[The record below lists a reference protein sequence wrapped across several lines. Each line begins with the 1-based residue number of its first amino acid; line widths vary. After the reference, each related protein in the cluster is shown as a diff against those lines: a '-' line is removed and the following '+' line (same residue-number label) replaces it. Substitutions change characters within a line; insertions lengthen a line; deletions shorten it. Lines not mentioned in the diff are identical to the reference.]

1 MSSELIVEDNIIYND
16 TNINAKKYSIND
28 KKKIVKTIE
37 DLNKIQHI
45 EIFKLLRKNSIKFT
59 ENSNGI
65 FINFNTLD
73 DKLIEEIENLIKFCL
88 ISKEELKKKE
98 LKVNESKNFI
108 NNIEEG
114 EQDLNCSSSES
125 DISEDLQN
133 SVNKIEKE
141 IGGRFID
148 LRQSKPTYTG
158 IKAKII
164 KNYKVSTK
172 NNK

>member
-1 MSSELIVEDNIIYND
+1 MSSELIVEDNIICTD

-37 DLNKIQHI
+37 ELNKIQHI

-73 DKLIEEIENLIKFCL
+73 DILIEEIENLIKFCL

-98 LKVNESKNFI
+98 IKVNESKNFI
-108 NNIEEG
+108 TKIEESD
-114 EQDLNCSSSES
+114 QDLNSSSSES
-125 DISEDLQN
+125 DISEDLKKT
-133 SVNKIEKE
+133 VNKIEKE
-141 IGGRFID
+141 IGGRSID

-164 KNYKVSTK
+164 KNYKVGSK